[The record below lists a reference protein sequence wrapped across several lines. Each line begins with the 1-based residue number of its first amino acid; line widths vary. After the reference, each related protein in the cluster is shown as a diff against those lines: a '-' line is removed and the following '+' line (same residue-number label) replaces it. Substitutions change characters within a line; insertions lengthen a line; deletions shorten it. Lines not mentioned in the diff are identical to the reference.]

1 MATNTKDQ
9 EKIDRSIK
17 SAENKTYDFQNHL
30 DAIYQQLYSTDISG
44 KQQLDGI
51 VDDISQS
58 INSILST
65 NSDIQ
70 GLPDISQLYARIL
83 KKNGE
88 LVGNSKIINGLMDI
102 MSNDSLM
109 NTLIADPEINRYIK
123 QKDLQIDMILK
134 YMPKLAEALNVK
146 KDNVLSADNFNKSFL
161 NAINK
166 ALTQQDDQDE
176 FARNANALIKKYRLE
191 QKFEKIY
198 DETAKYGEQF
208 IYIVPYKRALERLQ
222 NNRNSRRVD
231 AWQAGVIESVDL
243 IKNGALANPTDHN
256 KVITDGTLK
265 SLKEDLSTFKGNI
278 TLHMN
283 EANILDEVLVNYVKA
298 LEVQNK
304 NKGKSLYE
312 SFVEEMEASKLN
324 EGEEAIAKM
333 SDTGDPLNTNGIRTN
348 SLRPAE
354 RVSMDRIMPD
364 ELEYDKIYNHANDGL
379 VDPNGVNAGKLDD
392 IPGCVFKVLKHEN
405 VIPVYI
411 EDICLGY
418 YYLEFRYGD
427 PTDDIDRSK
436 MLLNNT
442 FDTFNRNDMR
452 DDHDMVLKYIAN
464 KISNS
469 IDNKFINANQDL
481 KEEIFT
487 ILKYNRMFDQ
497 DFNTNEITVT
507 YLPPQDL
514 YHFYFDID
522 DILHRGISDL
532 DKALIPALFWVL
544 LELST
549 TMGIASRSQDH
560 RLFYVR
566 QNVETNIAKTMLN
579 VINQIKKG
587 NMGIRQVQSIN
598 SILGIIGKYND
609 FVIPVGPNG
618 EAAVT
623 FDTLQGQQIETP
635 TDLLNKYEENAVNA
649 TDVPLEIVNSTNQ
662 ADYATRY
669 VMQNSKFL
677 RKILKRQAIVEEK
690 FSEMFMRVYNFEY
703 GTNEKNIKIQL
714 PTPIFLSSVNGLAL
728 INSVTEY
735 AKAQVELEYPEG
747 TEFDD
752 KEKAIFGNLIIR
764 QLLSVYV
771 DFDNMDRIRDQ
782 VKMQLE
788 ADKKT
793 EQKDT
798 TSGEGEE
805 EMGEI

>member
-1 MATNTKDQ
+1 MPTNNKDQ
-9 EKIDRSIK
+9 EKIERSLK
-17 SAENKTYDFQNHL
+17 AAENKTLDFQDRL
-30 DAIYQQLYSTDISG
+30 DNIYQQIYSSDITTKNQSD
-44 KQQLDGI
+44 QIIDN
-51 VDDISQS
+51 ISQS

-70 GLPDISQLYARIL
+70 GLPDVAQLYSRIL

-88 LVGNSKIINGLMDI
+88 LGGSNKLINGLMDI

-146 KDNVLSADNFNKSFL
+146 KDNVLSADNFNKTFL
-161 NAINK
+161 NPINK
-166 ALTQQDDQDE
+166 ALTQKDDQDE
-176 FARNANALIKKYRLE
+176 FARNATALIKKYRLDE
-191 QKFEKIY
+191 KFEKIY

-208 IYIVPYKRALERLQ
+208 VYIVPYKRALERLQ
-222 NNRNSRRVD
+222 NNKNSRRVD
-231 AWQAGVIESVDL
+231 AWQSGLVESVNIINNGNINIDIDL
-243 IKNGALANPTDHN
+243 
-256 KVITDGTLK
+256 TDGSIK
-265 SLKEDLSTFKGNI
+265 SLKEDIGKWKGSVILN
-278 TLHMN
+278 MN
-283 EANILDEVLVNYVKA
+283 ESNVLSNVVASYENA
-298 LEVQNK
+298 LK
-304 NKGKSLYE
+304 IKKTTKGKSLYE
-312 SFVEEMEASKLN
+312 SFVSEIEASKLN
-324 EGEEAIAKM
+324 EGEEAIKKM

-348 SLRPAE
+348 SLRPAS
-354 RVSMDRIMPD
+354 RVTMDRVLPD
-364 ELEYDKIYNHANDGL
+364 ELEYDKLYQHSNDGL
-379 VDPNGVNAGKLDD
+379 INPDGVNATKLDD
-392 IPGCVFKVLKHEN
+392 IPGCVFRILKHEN
-405 VIPVYI
+405 VIPIYI

-418 YYLEFRYGD
+418 YYLEFRNAD
-427 PTDDIDRSK
+427 INDDIDRSK

-442 FDTFNRNDMR
+442 FDTLNKNDLR
-452 DDHDMVLKYIAN
+452 DDHDIVLKYIAN

-487 ILKYNRMFDQ
+487 ILKYNRSFDM
-497 DFNTNEITVT
+497 DYNTNEITVT

-677 RKILKRQAIVEEK
+677 RKILKRQSITERN
-690 FSEMFMRVYNFEY
+690 FSEMFMRIYNFEY
-703 GTNEKNIKIQL
+703 SANERNIKIQL
-714 PTPIFLSSVNGLAL
+714 PAPIFLSSVNGLAL
-728 INSVTEY
+728 INSVVEY

-747 TEFDD
+747 TEFDE
-752 KEKAIFGNLIIR
+752 KEKALFSNLIIR

-782 VKMQLE
+782 VKAEME
-788 ADKKT
+788 AEKKE
-793 EQKDT
+793 EQEDT
-798 TSGEGEE
+798 TSGSEGEE

>member
-1 MATNTKDQ
+1 MPTNAKDQ
-9 EKIDRSIK
+9 EKIDRALK
-17 SAENKTYDFQNHL
+17 SAENKTYDFTDRL
-30 DAIYQQLYSTDISG
+30 DAIYQQIYSTDVSD
-44 KQQLDGI
+44 KQQSEKI

-58 INSILST
+58 INSILSS

-70 GLPDISQLYARIL
+70 GLPDISQLYSRIL

-88 LVGNSKIINGLMDI
+88 FTGNNKIVNGLMDI

-109 NTLIADPEINRYIK
+109 NTLVADPEINRYIK

-134 YMPKLAEALNVK
+134 YMPKLKEALNVK
-146 KDNVLSADNFNKSFL
+146 KDNVLSADNFNKTFL
-161 NAINK
+161 NPINR
-166 ALTQQDDQDE
+166 ALTQEDDQNE
-176 FARNANALIKKYRLE
+176 FDRNARALIRKYRLAE
-191 QKFEKIY
+191 KFEKIY

-208 IYIVPYKRALERLQ
+208 VYIVPYKRALERLQ
-222 NNRNSRRVD
+222 DGRNSRKVD
-231 AWQAGVIESVDL
+231 GWQSGMTESTI
-243 IKNGALANPTDHN
+243 IKQGNF
-256 KVITDGTLK
+256 VETDGSLK
-265 SLKEDLSTFKGNI
+265 SLKENAKDDYKGSVILKINDSRVLSS
-278 TLHMN
+278 
-283 EANILDEVLVNYVKA
+283 VLENYNNA
-298 LEVQNK
+298 LEVQKK
-304 NKGKSLYE
+304 NSGKSIYE
-312 SFVEEMEASKLN
+312 IFVSEVEASKLH
-324 EGEEAIAKM
+324 EGEEAIKKM

-348 SLRPAE
+348 SIRPAN
-354 RVSMDRIMPD
+354 RIAMDKTLPD
-364 ELEYDKIYNHANDGL
+364 ELEYDKLYNHSNDGL
-379 VDPNGVNAGKLDD
+379 IDTKEINATKITD
-392 IPGCVFKVLKHEN
+392 IPGCVFRVLKHEN
-405 VIPVYI
+405 VIPIYI
-411 EDICLGY
+411 EHICLGY
-418 YYLEFRYGD
+418 YYLEFKYGD
-427 PTDDIDRSK
+427 PNDDVDRSR

-442 FDTFNRNDMR
+442 FDTLNKNDMR

-464 KISNS
+464 KISMS
-469 IDNKFINANQDL
+469 IDNKFINNNQDL
-481 KEEIFT
+481 KEEIFAV
-487 ILKYNRMFDQ
+487 LKYNRSFDM

-532 DKALIPALFWVL
+532 DDALIPALFWVL

-623 FDTLQGQQIETP
+623 FDTLQGQNIETP
-635 TDLLNKYEENAVNA
+635 TDLLNKYEENAINA
-649 TDVPLEIVNSTNQ
+649 TDVPLEIVNSTYQ

-677 RKILKRQAIVEEK
+677 RKILKRQSIVEEK
-690 FSEMFMRVYNFEY
+690 FSEMFMRIYNFEY
-703 GTNEKNIKIQL
+703 GTNERNIRIQL

-735 AKAQVELEYPEG
+735 AKALVELEYPEG
-747 TEFDD
+747 TEFDE
-752 KEKAIFGNLIIR
+752 KEKAKFSNLIIR

-782 VKMQLE
+782 VRIEME
-788 ADKKT
+788 AEKKV
-793 EQKDT
+793 EQEDT
-798 TSGEGEE
+798 TGGEGEE
-805 EMGEI
+805 EMEEI